1 MHARKIAKQAKKS
14 YVTRV
19 NCGGQKMIEVLTILR
34 DFFVA
39 VLIGWLGLAAEPADN
54 SSKAEPAPA
63 ETTQIAVLRLS

>member
-1 MHARKIAKQAKKS
+1 
-14 YVTRV
+14 
-19 NCGGQKMIEVLTILR
+19 MIEVLTILR